1 MGIVVPNT
9 PRVFVGESYI
19 KEKPAETGNFKISDI
34 NPYDSFQVES
44 ELLNFYKTIEVD
56 GSFDNK
62 NTELMKQVE
71 MTIDKKGKGM
81 FNNKRNVVAHINPV
95 TLKLVNS
102 PHGWNSANNTKAQRK
117 SKKSQNE
124 GCKPGKAEL
133 DLCDKPGFTL

>member
-34 NPYDSFQVES
+34 IPYDSFQVES

-102 PHGWNSANNTKAQRK
+102 PHAWVEF
-117 SKKSQNE
+117 SK
-124 GCKPGKAEL
+124 
-133 DLCDKPGFTL
+133 